1 MANNDKWEDKA
12 MKFGGGGIDDD
23 FYLPNLVIKKMRAA
37 RTQEQ
42 SAPRHFWNFHSGRRS
57 VEVDHDIM
65 GRSSGT
71 P

>member
-1 MANNDKWEDKA
+1 MSNDKWETNA

-23 FYLPNLVIKKMRAA
+23 IYFPNLVMKKMRAA

-57 VEVDHDIM
+57 VEFDHDIM
-65 GRSSGT
+65 GRTSGT
-71 P
+71 S